1 MKKSKTP
8 NTASTRLWPF
18 GHGRFEEMCAL
29 AVTGQLGGPQMTE
42 LNEHIAECSSCREY
56 LESLAQASIQTMPLL
71 ADKRAPGTK
80 VQPPPGMRDRFLA
93 RVAAED
99 LNGNNRAN
107 ARPHCAQ
114 PEFISLALD
123 PAPPGPRLV
132 TAKPTSAVIS
142 VAWRA
147 ALAMAACAAIAVG
160 GYYVGNR
167 RNGPGTSKQAHLVAQ
182 SDAARPIASVE
193 GPDRVGQLEQQ
204 RTQLQTELAQ
214 LKDRLSAAETER
226 TSLRSELAA
235 AQEKLTAA
243 TAQPQAALQ
252 RASEQNAEAQNQLA
266 SLQRNVDRLN
276 QQLAQSEVKLDVQ
289 KQHDEDLST
298 KLALTEDS
306 LQKELDLKSATS
318 QMGELV
324 AARNLHIVDVY
335 DADPNGKRQRAFGRV
350 FYIEGQSLV
359 FYAYDLDGPG
369 EFKQNVVFHVW
380 GGKAGVNDVTHSLG
394 ILHKEDANQSR
405 WAMTFDD
412 PKVLTQIN
420 AVFVTAESASRHSD
434 QPRGK
439 KVLYAYFGSQP
450 NHP

>member
-8 NTASTRLWPF
+8 NTTSTRLWPF
-18 GHGRFEEMCAL
+18 GHRRFEEMCAL

-56 LESLAQASIQTMPLL
+56 LESLAQASVQTMPLL
-71 ADKRAPGTK
+71 AEKHAPGTT

-93 RVAAED
+93 RLAAED
-99 LNGNNRAN
+99 LSAKNRAN
-107 ARPHCAQ
+107 GRPRHTQA
-114 PEFISLALD
+114 EFISLPLD

-132 TAKPTSAVIS
+132 AAKSSSGISSA
-142 VAWRA
+142 AWRT
-147 ALAMAACAAIAVG
+147 ALTTAACALIAVG
-160 GYYVGNR
+160 GYYVGTR
-167 RNGPGTSKQAHLVAQ
+167 RNQRVTKQSPAVAQ
-182 SDAARPIASVE
+182 SSPTMQPAPRSE
-193 GPDRVGQLEQQ
+193 PDRIGQLEQQ
-204 RTQLQTELAQ
+204 RTQLQTELTQ
-214 LKDRLSAAETER
+214 LKDRLSAAETDR
-226 TSLRSELAA
+226 ASLRSELVA

-243 TAQPQAALQ
+243 TAQPQAALEH
-252 RASEQNAEAQNQLA
+252 ASEQNTEAQNQIA
-266 SLQRNVDRLN
+266 ALQSNVGRLN
-276 QQLAQSEVKLDVQ
+276 QQLAQSEIKLDVQ
-289 KQHDEDLST
+289 KQKDEDLST

-335 DADPNGKRQRAFGRV
+335 DADPSGKRQRAFGRV

-420 AVFVTAESASRHSD
+420 SVFVTAESASKHSD